1 MSMEPEIAVTTTRK
15 AIVLGATGLIGN
27 HVLQALLHDPHYTQV
42 TILVRSRFLQTHR
55 KLRVIETDFNDLEEA
70 LKSTSASDVFC
81 CLGTTIKKAGSQ
93 EAFRAVDYSLVVKI
107 AQMMKENGAG
117 QVLVISA
124 MGANSS
130 STILYNRVKGEME
143 EAVKSIGYQSVKI
156 LRPSLL
162 LGHRK
167 EFRLA
172 ERIGVWLSPL
182 IKILLVGS
190 LKTYAPIEAEK
201 VARFMVKVAIEGM
214 DGVQVYESEEISKYV
229 IS

>member
-1 MSMEPEIAVTTTRK
+1 MNPKK
-15 AIVLGATGLIGN
+15 ALLVGATGLIGN
-27 HVLQALLHDPHYTQV
+27 HVLQSLLHDPRYTEIA
-42 TILVRSRFLQTHR
+42 ILVRNRFLQTHR
-55 KLRVIETDFNDLEEA
+55 KLKVIETDFFDLEGA
-70 LKSTSASDVFC
+70 LHNVSVDYVFC

-93 EAFRAVDYSLVVKI
+93 DAFRAVDYSLVVKLAEI
-107 AQMMKENGAG
+107 MKENGAD
-117 QVLVISA
+117 QFLVISA

-130 STILYNRVKGEME
+130 SKIFYNRVKGEME
-143 EAVKSIGYQSVKI
+143 EEVKSIGYQSVKI

-182 IKILLVGS
+182 IKLFLVGS

-201 VARFMVKVAIEGM
+201 VARFMIQVSIEGM
-214 DGVQVYESEEISKYV
+214 DGVQVYESKEISKSYV
-229 IS
+229 TA